1 MKISRAEFEKL
12 ALEQLDAVDRV
23 ARSLTRGSSAD
34 ADDLVQETYVR
45 ALRAAD
51 SFDLQSFGIRPWLFR
66 ILHNLHTTRAT
77 REARQPRAIPDEHLQ
92 AFAGETA
99 SFDFSSSEK
108 EIETAMKEL
117 PAELATTL
125 MLWAIDDLAY
135 KEIADVMNVPIG
147 TVMSRLHRARQKLA
161 ERLQAFAPRGNGGG
175 REFRE

>member
-23 ARSLTRGSSAD
+23 ARSLARNPAE

-77 REARQPRAIPDEHLQ
+77 RESRQPRAITEEHLQ
-92 AFAGETA
+92 SFADPGEPFAAGT
-99 SFDFSSSEK
+99 FSGTG
-108 EIETAMKEL
+108 EIEAAMQEL
-117 PAELATTL
+117 PGELSSTL

-135 KEIADVMNVPIG
+135 KEIAEVMDVPIG

-161 ERLQAFAPRGNGGG
+161 ERLQPFAPKGRGPS
-175 REFRE
+175 E

>member
-1 MKISRAEFEKL
+1 MKISRAEFEQL

-34 ADDLVQETYVR
+34 ADDLVQETFVR

-77 REARQPRAIPDEHLQ
+77 RESRQPRAIPDEHLQ
-92 AFAGETA
+92 AFAGPDDSI

-108 EIETAMKEL
+108 EIETAMREL
-117 PAELATTL
+117 PGELATTL

-161 ERLQAFAPRGNGGG
+161 ERLQAFAPRGRTGG
-175 REFRE
+175 RE

>member
-1 MKISRAEFEKL
+1 MKISRPEFEQL

-23 ARSLTRGSSAD
+23 ARSLTRGSSD
-34 ADDLVQETYVR
+34 ADDLVQETFVR
-45 ALRAAD
+45 AFRAAD

-77 REARQPRAIPDEHLQ
+77 RESRQPKAIPAEHLQ
-92 AFAGETA
+92 AFAGPSEP
-99 SFDFSSSEK
+99 FSLDSLTGMDNEL
-108 EIETAMKEL
+108 EAAMKEL
-117 PAELATTL
+117 PADLSTTL

-135 KEIADVMNVPIG
+135 REIAEVMNVPIG

-161 ERLQAFAPRGNGGG
+161 ERLQHIAPRG